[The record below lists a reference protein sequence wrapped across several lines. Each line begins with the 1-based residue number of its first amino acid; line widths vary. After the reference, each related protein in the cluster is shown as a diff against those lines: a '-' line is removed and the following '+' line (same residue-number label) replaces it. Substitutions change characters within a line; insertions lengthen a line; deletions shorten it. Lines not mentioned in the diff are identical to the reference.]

1 MKVLNKDELQIA
13 EGVLA
18 KHFPWSYKVYGFIYG
33 INRNKPSTLEVV
45 VDSWPEFK
53 VIILRPDPK
62 NKRAQDFM
70 KKVSFYS
77 TDEEVLKTV
86 LREEIDW
93 STYFLI
99 GGFNTSHAS
108 TLKEVSSEKKVNNK
122 CYTFVRLLYL
132 PDISHLLA
140 PNIDSQIESRISS
153 LNLSHVDMVNK
164 TWKFGG
170 NDKGYRN
177 IKNLISNFPTC
188 CILDPQGDPVAW
200 ILTYDYCA
208 LGILYT
214 LPEHR
219 GKGYAKVLIS
229 TMAKKLHAEGYP
241 VYCFIEE
248 DNMASYKLFQ
258 NLGFTEDASYRAAWF
273 EFNFEP

>member
-1 MKVLNKDELQIA
+1 MRVLNKDELQIA
-13 EGVLA
+13 ERVLLE
-18 KHFPWSYKVYGFIYG
+18 HIPRSYKVYGFLYG
-33 INRNKPSTLEVV
+33 MNRNKPSTLEVV

-53 VIILRPDPK
+53 VILLRPDPK
-62 NKRAQDFM
+62 NKCAQDFM

-77 TDEEVLKTV
+77 TDEEVLRKM
-86 LREEIDW
+86 LREEVDW
-93 STYFLI
+93 STYFLV
-99 GGFNTSHAS
+99 GGFDMSYLL
-108 TLKEVSSEKKVNNK
+108 TLKEVSAEKNVNHK
-122 CYTFVRLLYL
+122 GFTLVRLLYL
-132 PDISHLLA
+132 PDISQLLTPDA
-140 PNIDSQIESRISS
+140 ESQLECRISS
-153 LNLSHVDMVNK
+153 LNLSHVDIVNK

-170 NDKGYRN
+170 NEKGYRN

-188 CILDPQGDPVAW
+188 CILDTRGEPVAW
-200 ILTYDYCA
+200 ILVYDYCA

-248 DNMASYKLFQ
+248 DNEVSYKLFQ
-258 NLGFTEDASYRAAWF
+258 NMGFTDDPTYRALWF
-273 EFNFEP
+273 EFNF

>member
-13 EGVLA
+13 EGVLL
-18 KHFPWSYKVYGFIYG
+18 KHFPRSYKVYGFLYG
-33 INRNKPSTLEVV
+33 VNRNKPSTLEVF

-53 VIILRPDPK
+53 VILLRQDPK
-62 NKRAQDFM
+62 KKHPQDFM

-77 TDEEVLKTV
+77 TDEEVLRKV
-86 LREEIDW
+86 LREEVDW
-93 STYFLI
+93 STYFII
-99 GGFNTSHAS
+99 GGFDISHAD
-108 TLKEVSSEKKVNNK
+108 TLKAVSSEKKVKNRDL
-122 CYTFVRLLYL
+122 TLVRLLYL

-140 PNIDSQIESRISS
+140 PDVDSQLESRISS
-153 LNLSHVDMVNK
+153 LNFSHVDIVNK

-170 NDKGYRN
+170 DEKGYRN

-188 CILDPQGDPVAW
+188 CIMDTQGEPVAW
-200 ILTYDYCA
+200 ILVYDYCA
-208 LGILYT
+208 MGILYT

-229 TMAKKLHAEGYP
+229 NMTKKLHAEGYP

-248 DNMASYKLFQ
+248 DNMVSYKLFQ
-258 NLGFTEDASYRAAWF
+258 NMGFTEDASYRAAWF
-273 EFNFEP
+273 EFNF